1 MVDCGGLHVY
11 LSGNRYGGLS
21 NPHNIMHAKQQW
33 IAACKWCDQFWERP
47 QNFFKRITPN
57 IVRGTP
63 NVQCRFPVCFLLPPW
78 AYRKPSM
85 ENYWKNVFIGW
96 LVPGFSQSFMTL
108 IDAS

>member
-21 NPHNIMHAKQQW
+21 NPYNIIHAKHSH
-33 IAACKWCDQFWERP
+33 
-47 QNFFKRITPN
+47 

-63 NVQCRFPVCFLLPPW
+63 NVQRSFPVCFLLPLW

-85 ENYWKNVFIGW
+85 VNYEKNVFNGW

-108 IDAS
+108 IDVS